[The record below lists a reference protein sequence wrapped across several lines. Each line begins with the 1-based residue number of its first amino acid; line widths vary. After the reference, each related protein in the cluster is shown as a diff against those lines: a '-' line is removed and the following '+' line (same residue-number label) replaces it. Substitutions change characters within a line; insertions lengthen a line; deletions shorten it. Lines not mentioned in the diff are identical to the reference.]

1 MLGMPFF
8 YMDYW
13 YLVLVLPALLIS
25 LWAQFKVKSTFS
37 KYSDKMV
44 GNRMTGADVSRYIQQ
59 VNGIRTDV
67 QAVAGELSDHYDPRT
82 NVIRLSQ
89 PVYGQST
96 VAAIGVAA
104 HETGHALQHAEN
116 YAPVM
121 IRTKM
126 VPVTNFASSISP
138 ILILL
143 GIVLSMQPLAYAGI
157 ALFSVATLFQLVTLP
172 VEFNASNRA
181 VAALESSGQFTEEEL
196 KGVKKV
202 LTAAA
207 LTYVAALL
215 VSVMNLLRL
224 ILLVG
229 GNNRRRD

>member
-1 MLGMPFF
+1 MPFF

-13 YLVLVLPALLIS
+13 YLILVVPALLVS
-25 LWAQFKVKSTFS
+25 VWAQIRVKSTFA
-37 KYSDKMV
+37 KYSTRGV
-44 GNRMTGADVSRYIQQ
+44 GCGMTGARASHYIQQ
-59 VNGIRTDV
+59 SNGIQVNV
-67 QAVAGELSDHYDPRT
+67 QPIAGELSDHFDPRS
-82 NVIRLSQ
+82 NVIRLSA
-89 PVYGQST
+89 PVYDRAT
-96 VAAIGVAA
+96 VAAVGVAA
-104 HETGHALQHAEN
+104 HETGHALQHAEG
-116 YAPVM
+116 YTPVM

-126 VPVTNFASSISP
+126 VPVTNLASGISP
-138 ILILL
+138 FLIIAGILL
-143 GIVLSMQPLAYAGI
+143 GMEPLAYAGI

-181 VAALESSGQFTEEEL
+181 VAALESSGQFTEDEL

-224 ILLVG
+224 ILIVG
-229 GNNRRRD
+229 GNDNRRRR